1 MIGEGEKDG
10 APHLAPGEHVGPGVT
25 PTVDIAVDPLEGT
38 QLVADEAPG
47 ALSVLALTPAGR
59 MMPLGRAFY
68 MQKLIGPPAA
78 AEVLDLDASPQ
89 AVVRNVAAALDV
101 LPSDLRVAIQDRPRH
116 EALTRLIQKT
126 GAQVHLFPDGDLS
139 FALLALQRRTGTGD
153 RGPIDLLWG
162 VGGAPEGM
170 LAAAAQRVLGGSMR
184 TRLAPR
190 SHAERTR
197 IKQHPDL
204 EGVLDRT
211 LTAADLVRTDTV
223 AMTLTGV
230 TKGPLLDAIRLD
242 GAPDMHVTETLV
254 LRTGARPRRV
264 TTRHERSA

>member
-1 MIGEGEKDG
+1 VDALYGGFADASFRGQVVIGEGEKDG

-59 MMPLGRAFY
+59 MMPLGSAFY

-78 AEVLDLDASPQ
+78 AEVLDLDAPPQ

-101 LPSDLRVAIQDRPRH
+101 VPSDLRVAIQDRPRH
-116 EALTRLIQKT
+116 DALVRLIQKT

-184 TRLAPR
+184 TRLAPPLPR
-190 SHAERTR
+190 RADAH
-197 IKQHPDL
+197 Q
-204 EGVLDRT
+204 
-211 LTAADLVRTDTV
+211 AASRP
-223 AMTLTGV
+223 G
-230 TKGPLLDAIRLD
+230 GC
-242 GAPDMHVTETLV
+242 
-254 LRTGARPRRV
+254 ARPDAYGCRPRAHGYRRDDAHGRNKRA
-264 TTRHERSA
+264 TA